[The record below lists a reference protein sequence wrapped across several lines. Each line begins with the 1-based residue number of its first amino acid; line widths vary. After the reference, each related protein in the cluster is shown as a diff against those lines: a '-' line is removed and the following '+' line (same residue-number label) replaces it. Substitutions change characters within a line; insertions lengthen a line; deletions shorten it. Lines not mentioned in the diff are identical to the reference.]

1 MGPLQGIK
9 VVEFAGLGPVP
20 FSGMVLSDLGAEVVQ
35 INREANA
42 PESNLFAPEKNIPEP
57 GTAHRPARH
66 ENSRR
71 HGEKRRYA

>member
-42 PESNLFAPEKNIPEP
+42 RKA
-57 GTAHRPARH
+57 TC
-66 ENSRR
+66 SRR
-71 HGEKRRYA
+71 KRTFPIGDGASSDST